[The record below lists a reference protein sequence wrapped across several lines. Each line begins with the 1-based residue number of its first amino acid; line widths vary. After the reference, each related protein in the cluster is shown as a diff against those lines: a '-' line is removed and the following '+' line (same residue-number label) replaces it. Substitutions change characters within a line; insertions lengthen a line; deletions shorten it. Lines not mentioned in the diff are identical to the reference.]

1 YRLSI
6 NQLTDSS
13 CPHLASG
20 IRNNPTLRTLN
31 LSGNNLEGLHF
42 KDLMAALTTSRIEEL
57 QLYNNHLT
65 DSSCPHLASGIRN
78 NPTLRTL
85 DLSRNNLE
93 GPHFRDL
100 MAALTTSRIEELR
113 LSYTHLTDSSCPHLA
128 SGITN
133 NQTLRTLDLSM
144 NNLEGPHF
152 RDLMAALTTSRIEE
166 LQLASTHLTDS
177 SCPHLASGISNY
189 PTLRT
194 LDLSMN
200 NLEGP
205 HFRDLMAALTT
216 SRIEGLQL
224 DTTHLTDSSCPH
236 LASGIRNN
244 PTLRTLDLSWN
255 NLEGPHFRDLMAALT
270 TSRIEELQ
278 LVGNHL
284 TDSSCPHLG
293 SGIRNN
299 PTLRTLNLSGNNLEG
314 PHFRDLMAA
323 LTTSRIEELQLYD
336 NHLTDSSCP
345 QLASGIRNNPTLRT
359 LVLSGNNLEGP
370 HFGDLMGSD
379 NKPDRGIT
387 IVL

>member
-6 NQLTDSS
+6 
-13 CPHLASG
+13 
-20 IRNNPTLRTLN
+20 
-31 LSGNNLEGLHF
+31 
-42 KDLMAALTTSRIEEL
+42 
-57 QLYNNHLT
+57 NHLT

-78 NPTLRTL
+78 NP
-85 DLSRNNLE
+85 
-93 GPHFRDL
+93 
-100 MAALTTSRIEELR
+100 
-113 LSYTHLTDSSCPHLA
+113 
-128 SGITN
+128 
-133 NQTLRTLDLSM
+133 TLRTLDLSM

-166 LQLASTHLTDS
+166 LQLSYNQLTDS
-177 SCPHLASGISNY
+177 SCPHLASGIRNN

-194 LDLSMN
+194 LNLSVN

-216 SRIEGLQL
+216 SQIEKLQL

-244 PTLRTLDLSWN
+244 PTLRTLDLSVN

-270 TSRIEELQ
+270 TSQIEELQ
-278 LVGNHL
+278 LDNNDLTDSSCPHLASGIRNNPTLRTLDLSGNNLDGPHFRDLMAALTTSRIEGLRLDQNHL
-284 TDSSCPHLG
+284 TDSSCPHLASG
-293 SGIRNN
+293 IRNNPTLRTLDLSMNNLEGPHFGDVMAALTTSRIEELQLDNNHLTDSSCPHLASGIRNN

-323 LTTSRIEELQLYD
+323 LTTSQIEELQFYN

-345 QLASGIRNNPTLRT
+345 HLASGIRNNLTLRT
-359 LVLSGNNLEGP
+359 LDLSGNNLGGP
-370 HFGDLMGSD
+370 HFSDLMAALTTSRIED
-379 NKPDRGIT
+379 
-387 IVL
+387 LQ